1 MKMEKHMSM
10 SKKFRLLFFILLLVV
25 FSKVNAQDEETS
37 GSIKSLMFDLTST
50 QTSYSESWVGGEA
63 GSVNWVANLNT
74 TITQNLKYN
83 LELRTRLKLSFGQTL
98 IQDAETKVWNKPK
111 KSTDLIDLENVA
123 SLAVTWPVDP
133 YLAQR
138 VETQFYDGSNPNKKL
153 TFSPFKLT
161 ESIGLTR
168 KFYEEEKDLV
178 VSRLGLG
185 IRQII
190 TKNITDTITLV
201 LETSTAYDG
210 GIESVSEVDL
220 AVHKN
225 IRYNGKLSL
234 FKALESSKSD
244 GLKGTEFE
252 NDWKAVDLNFENSFS
267 GSITKLIRVNLY
279 LQFLYD
285 KGISHKFRF
294 KQTLA
299 LGIVW
304 SIK

>member
-1 MKMEKHMSM
+1 MSM
-10 SKKFRLLFFILLLVV
+10 SKKCRLLFFILLLVV
-25 FSKVNAQDEETS
+25 FSKVNAQDEES
-37 GSIKSLMFDLTST
+37 NSSRKSLMFDLTST
-50 QTSYSESWVGGEA
+50 QTSYSDSWVGGEA

-74 TITQNLKYN
+74 TITQNLRDN
-83 LELRTRLKLSFGQTL
+83 LGLRSRLKLSFGQTL
-98 IQDAETKVWNKPK
+98 TQDATTKIWNRPK
-111 KSTDLIDLENVA
+111 KSTDLIDLENVV

-153 TFSPFKLT
+153 MLSPFKLT

-168 KFYEEEKDLV
+168 KFYEKDKDLV

-185 IRQII
+185 IRQIL
-190 TKNITDTITLV
+190 TKSITDTITLAV
-201 LETSTAYDG
+201 ETSTAYDG

-234 FKALESSKSD
+234 FKALQSSKSD
-244 GLKGTEFE
+244 DLIGTEFE
-252 NDWKAVDLNFENSFS
+252 SDWKAVDLNFENSFS
-267 GSITKLIRVNLY
+267 GSLTKLITVNLY
-279 LQFLYD
+279 FQFLYD
-285 KGISHKFRF
+285 KEISHKVRF

-299 LGIVW
+299 LGFVF
-304 SIK
+304 KLN

>member
-1 MKMEKHMSM
+1 MYMSRKYCLKILPLM
-10 SKKFRLLFFILLLVV
+10 LLAL
-25 FSKVNAQDEETS
+25 SQVNAQDKETT
-37 GSIKSLMFDLTST
+37 GSNKSLMFDLTST
-50 QTSYSESWVGGEA
+50 QTSYSDSWVGGEA

-83 LELRTRLKLSFGQTL
+83 LGLRSRLKLSFGQTL
-98 IQDAETKVWNKPK
+98 TQDATTKIWNRSK
-111 KSTDLIDLENVA
+111 KSTDLIDLENVV

-153 TFSPFKLT
+153 TLSPFKLT

-168 KFYEEEKDLV
+168 KFYKNDKDLV

-190 TKNITDTITLV
+190 SKTITDTITLAV
-201 LETSTAYDG
+201 ETSTAYDG

-234 FKALESSKSD
+234 FKTLQSSKSD
-244 GLKGTEFE
+244 DLIGTEFE

-267 GSITKLIRVNLY
+267 GSLTKLITVNLY
-279 LQFLYD
+279 FQFLYD
-285 KGISHKFRF
+285 KEISRKVRF

-299 LGIVW
+299 LGVVF
-304 SIK
+304 KLN